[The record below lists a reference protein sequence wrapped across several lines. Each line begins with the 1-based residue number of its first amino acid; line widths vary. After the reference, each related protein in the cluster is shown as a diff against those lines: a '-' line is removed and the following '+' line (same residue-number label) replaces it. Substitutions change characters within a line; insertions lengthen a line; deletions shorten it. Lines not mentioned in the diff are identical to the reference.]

1 MFMKKYALSFKVSL
15 LAVVLFF
22 VNGFFDLASSG
33 LNTVYITITT
43 FLFSVFNGFFMAR
56 QSTRYSEIRTQVSKF
71 DASMTVLFRESSH
84 LDQDEHNRVKELLTE
99 YYTNVV
105 KHNDWTYYYFTHKTH
120 LVSDLHTIVADA
132 AARRLDGLRGESIKN
147 MLHTLDDVQG
157 VRKQL
162 ISLKEE
168 TIPHFQQYFMY
179 MLGFVL
185 LAAIAT
191 LPSAGNVIASLL
203 KSVFMITILCV
214 MILLRKFND
223 LSLFEKKI
231 GEHSAQD
238 VLDIMKGNK

>member
-1 MFMKKYALSFKVSL
+1 
-15 LAVVLFF
+15 
-22 VNGFFDLASSG
+22 
-33 LNTVYITITT
+33 
-43 FLFSVFNGFFMAR
+43 
-56 QSTRYSEIRTQVSKF
+56 
-71 DASMTVLFRESSH
+71 
-84 LDQDEHNRVKELLTE
+84 
-99 YYTNVV
+99 
-105 KHNDWTYYYFTHKTH
+105 
-120 LVSDLHTIVADA
+120 
-132 AARRLDGLRGESIKN
+132 